1 MFRESSSS
9 TKKSYGIEILSVH
22 FSSLCVSKGVK
33 CFEMCWIKAKISAM
47 NFKQQGA
54 ISFEDKIKA
63 ILRRSI
69 EESIYFFT

>member
-1 MFRESSSS
+1 MALKFCLC
-9 TKKSYGIEILSVH
+9 IFHH
-22 FSSLCVSKGVK
+22 FVFPKMKYALKCV
-33 CFEMCWIKAKISAM
+33 ELTAKISAM

-69 EESIYFFT
+69 EESIYFFYINFNIF

>member
-1 MFRESSSS
+1 
-9 TKKSYGIEILSVH
+9 
-22 FSSLCVSKGVK
+22 
-33 CFEMCWIKAKISAM
+33 M

-54 ISFEDKIKA
+54 ISFEDKIKV

>member
-1 MFRESSSS
+1 
-9 TKKSYGIEILSVH
+9 
-22 FSSLCVSKGVK
+22 
-33 CFEMCWIKAKISAM
+33 M

-63 ILRRSI
+63 ILRLSI